1 MRFFI
6 FSTMKSGTMFLHRL
20 LADIARRGYITHYSR
35 NYPKDSP
42 FRLLSKSQ
50 DYLSKV
56 VDEEG
61 CYGPFRH
68 YFPVP
73 NLAKAKLILHFRDPR
88 DVLTSMYFYTAYHQK
103 HISQETRNTY
113 IREGIDRF
121 VFSPL
126 LPESSSLMQ
135 NSQEPIRSFSALEYS
150 STVADRFLNDY
161 QMYFNEYMHLEQTTV
176 VTYEEM
182 VTNFSSWLPKF
193 LSALSLENRPQLLQE
208 LLVAHQDSFIPT
220 PNSQSLDK
228 IKHKRQILPGDH
240 KRKMSAKTIAKLN
253 TIFSKQLSALGY
265 EI

>member
-1 MRFFI
+1 
-6 FSTMKSGTMFLHRL
+6 MKAGTMFLHQL
-20 LADIARRGYITHYSR
+20 LADIAQRGYITHYSR
-35 NYPKDSP
+35 NYSKKSP
-42 FRLLSKSQ
+42 FHLLSKSQ

-56 VDEEG
+56 SEQEG

-68 YFPVP
+68 YFPVE
-73 NLAKAKLILHFRDPR
+73 NLTKAKLILHFRDPR

-103 HISQETRNTY
+103 HIPQEIRNIY
-113 IREGIDRF
+113 IKEGIDRF

-126 LPESSSLMQ
+126 LSESSSLVQ
-135 NSQEPIRSFSALEYS
+135 NTPETMGSFSALDS
-150 STVADRFLNDY
+150 FSTVADQFLKDY
-161 QMYFNEYMHLEQTTV
+161 QMYFNEYINLEQTTV

-193 LSALSLENRPQLLQE
+193 LSALSLGNKPQLLQE
-208 LLVAHQDSFIPT
+208 LLVTHQDSFIPPT
-220 PNSQSLDK
+220 PQVLDK

-253 TIFSKQLSALGY
+253 IIFSEQLSALGY